1 MALQAHAE
9 KIIVLVEMMMLSL
22 GDLPCFEGGEE
33 TVRSMKER
41 FFPTGKRMA
50 EPEAHQH
57 VVQLIDESLDNW
69 RTVMYDKVQNCC
81 QGIV

>member
-1 MALQAHAE
+1 MALQEHAE
-9 KIIVLVEMMMLSL
+9 KIIVLVEMMMLSM
-22 GDLPCFEGGEE
+22 GDVPCFEGGEE

-41 FFPTGKRMA
+41 FFPTKKRMN
-50 EPEAHQH
+50 ELEAHAH

-69 RTVMYDKVQNCC
+69 RTVIYDKMQNCC